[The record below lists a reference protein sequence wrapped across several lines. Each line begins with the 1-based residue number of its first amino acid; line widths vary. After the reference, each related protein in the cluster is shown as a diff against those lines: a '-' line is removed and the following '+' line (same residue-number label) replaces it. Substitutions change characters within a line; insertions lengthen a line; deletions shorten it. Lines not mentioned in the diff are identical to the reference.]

1 MCVCVCVCVLYFP
14 PAGALYLFCC
24 GYSSR
29 RPMHNSFFFP
39 TTDVSLTTHT
49 HTHTHWAAYG
59 GRFLRRRSVY
69 GVADPIYR
77 VLPSF
82 FCFLTAGAS
91 SIGFIGCSFFDWIG
105 TRWIWRGP
113 SSGHNVRPL
122 KHRNCV
128 FTGFHRVFFFFKKK
142 KVF

>member
-1 MCVCVCVCVLYFP
+1 MCVCVCVCV
-14 PAGALYLFCC
+14 CC
-24 GYSSR
+24 IFL
-29 RPMHNSFFFP
+29 RPEPCTSFVAAILLDVRCTIRFFFP
-39 TTDVSLTTHT
+39 TTDVSLTT

-91 SIGFIGCSFFDWIG
+91 SIGFTGCSFFDWIG

-128 FTGFHRVFFFFKKK
+128 FTGFHRVFFF
-142 KVF
+142 